1 MLKKWGAILAI
12 VMVVTMF
19 IPTFCYAENEPFAF
33 ATSGENAITT
43 EKVES
48 VIDETTDSVNNVVLM
63 IIGQISDKSL
73 PICLLLILWGAVLY
87 FIMGVRNLYK
97 KRQGMLL
104 MWGSFTFLVI
114 AKVVHLVVFLVTLR
128 F

>member
-1 MLKKWGAILAI
+1 LKKWGAILAI
-12 VMVVTMF
+12 VMLVVMF
-19 IPTFCYAENEPFAF
+19 IPMVAYATEPFAF

-43 EKVES
+43 EKVET
-48 VIDETTDSVNNVVLM
+48 VIDETTDTVNNVVLM
-63 IIGQISDKSL
+63 VIGQISDKSL

-114 AKVVHLVVFLVTLR
+114 AKFVHLVVFLVTLK